1 MCWEC
6 FGLFV
11 IIDLSCSEKT
21 LYKKIKETCA
31 IKRQNNEEIEG
42 NSSTAKSWI
51 SQHHGNA
58 HIRIPENEGTSLRE

>member
-42 NSSTAKSWI
+42 NSSTAKS
-51 SQHHGNA
+51 
-58 HIRIPENEGTSLRE
+58 